1 MVTCEQCVAQASEL
15 AAGGA
20 VENRA
25 EGRCGWRRGL
35 EARCSC
41 CDKETR
47 QGMLRVATRLMG
59 RLAGKF
65 GQGARIGDECLDLCR
80 EILAGTWS

>member
-1 MVTCEQCVAQASEL
+1 VGRSRTGRRAD
-15 AAGGA
+15 AAGG
-20 VENRA
+20 V
-25 EGRCGWRRGL
+25 GL
-35 EARCSC
+35 EARCSF